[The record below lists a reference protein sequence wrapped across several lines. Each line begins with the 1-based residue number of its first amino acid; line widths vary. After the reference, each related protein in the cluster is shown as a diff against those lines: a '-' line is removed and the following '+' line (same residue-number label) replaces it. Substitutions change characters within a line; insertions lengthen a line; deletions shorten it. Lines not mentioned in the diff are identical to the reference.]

1 MKIWQI
7 ALLTMLLS
15 GSALAVMQTETVNYK
30 DGDVELKGYIF
41 WDNAFSGRRPGVLV
55 VHEWWG
61 ANDYVQRRADRLA
74 ELGYAGFAIDLYG
87 AGRIAANPDEAGM
100 LMNGL
105 TADLPAM
112 RGRFRAALDRVRIDP
127 VADGSRVAAV
137 GYCMG
142 GGIALHMACHGS
154 DLAAVGSF
162 HGALPLAT
170 AGLDGPARPKARL
183 AVYHGEADEFVTADD
198 VSAFLRE
205 VETAAADCLF
215 VALPGATHGF
225 TNPEATLRGEKFG
238 LPLRYSELADRASW
252 DHMRLVLNEALA

>member
-1 MKIWQI
+1 MASIESRKVRY
-7 ALLTMLLS
+7 
-15 GSALAVMQTETVNYK
+15 SAGGVDMVGYLA
-30 DGDVELKGYIF
+30 
-41 WDNAFSGRRPGVLV
+41 WDTAIEGPRPAVIV

-61 ANDYVQRRADRLA
+61 ANDYVQRRADRFA

-183 AVYHGEADEFVTADD
+183 AVYHGEADEFVTMAEAREFRASLEAVGAD
-198 VSAFLRE
+198 L
-205 VETAAADCLF
+205 LF
-215 VALPGATHGF
+215 VLLPGATHGF
-225 TNPEATLRGEKFG
+225 TNPLATERGEKYG
-238 LPLRYSELADRASW
+238 LPLRYSELADNASW
-252 DHMRLVLNEALA
+252 DHMQLVLRDAFA